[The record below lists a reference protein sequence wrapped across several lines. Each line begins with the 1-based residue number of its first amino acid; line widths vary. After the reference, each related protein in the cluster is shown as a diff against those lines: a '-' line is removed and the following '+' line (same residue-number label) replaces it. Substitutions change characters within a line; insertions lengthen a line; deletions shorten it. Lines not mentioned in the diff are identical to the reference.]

1 MFVGGEWYYCVAWCP
16 DQDLREE
23 GRLLR
28 LLPAHLH
35 SLHQGHATKGW
46 VKVTYTVTIDKQTY
60 TDAVYILCNILL
72 YTSSPHV
79 GKQGQFCNKV
89 GSWASFIWISGDFH
103 VDQVSYFANKGL
115 FREISNF
122 AKLVVSLAKQI
133 SSRSFKR
140 KFWWG
145 KTGAM
150 FFLKFVS
157 QNLFYL
163 ILL

>member
-1 MFVGGEWYYCVAWCP
+1 MFCTLSRCLLEVNGTSVLLGELIPVVLYTVPMFVGGEWYYCVAWCP

-35 SLHQGHATKGW
+35 SLHQGQAMKGW

-89 GSWASFIWISGDFH
+89 GS
-103 VDQVSYFANKGL
+103 
-115 FREISNF
+115 
-122 AKLVVSLAKQI
+122 
-133 SSRSFKR
+133 
-140 KFWWG
+140 
-145 KTGAM
+145 
-150 FFLKFVS
+150 
-157 QNLFYL
+157 
-163 ILL
+163 